1 MRRIATILVLVLVV
15 GAVTAVITTSSPG
28 KAPTYEIRAIF
39 DDAAFAVPGED
50 VRVAGA
56 PVGTIQSLDVC
67 TTAPCPQGSPHNKAA
82 VTITVDN
89 AHFTPFY
96 ANAHCSIRPQSLIG
110 EKYVDCEP
118 GSSSSPPLQ
127 KISGGPGKGSYLLP
141 VANTTSPVDSDIVQN
156 IYQQPIRQR
165 FALILDELGTGL
177 AARGSDLNAVIH
189 RANPALG
196 QTDKVLK
203 ILAHQNK
210 VLARLA
216 TDSDAVLAPLAR
228 AKRQLADFVV
238 QANTTSV
245 ASASRAAD
253 ISRSIQLFPTFLR
266 RLRPLVT
273 DLGTLADQGTP
284 LMNTLRQSAGDLSR
298 QFENLAPFANAAR
311 PALIELGNSAQE
323 SQAPLVATLPLA
335 KRLDRLATQTEPAAK
350 SLDKLTSSLD
360 QTGAIEYLMSLL
372 FYGAST
378 TNMFDRDGHLAR
390 TEPQVGSCA
399 SYVKR
404 PVPGCSANFGQSFAA
419 AAAPPRSSSEAV
431 SAQTSR
437 AGAQRS
443 SRTGPKTSTAKE
455 QSEKSRARARAAA
468 DASAARVVRDA
479 VAGVDREQS
488 RDGSD
493 KTLQGLL
500 GYLVGSGR

>member
-1 MRRIATILVLVLVV
+1 MIA
-15 GAVTAVITTSSPG
+15 SSSTG
-28 KAPTYEIRAIF
+28 KTPTYEIRAIF

-56 PVGTIQSLDVC
+56 PVGSIQSLDVC
-67 TTAPCPQGSPHNKAA
+67 TKAPCPQGSPLNKAA

-89 AHFTPFY
+89 ADFTPFHG
-96 ANAHCSIRPQSLIG
+96 NAHCAIRPQSLIG
-110 EKYVDCEP
+110 EKYVDCQP
-118 GSSSSPPLQ
+118 GSSSSPALQ
-127 KISGGPGKGSYLLP
+127 KISSGPGKGSYLLP
-141 VANTTSPVDSDIVQN
+141 VANTTSPVDSDIVQD
-156 IYQQPIRQR
+156 ISQQPIRQR
-165 FALILDELGTGL
+165 FAVILDELGTGL

-216 TDSDAVLAPLAR
+216 TDSDAVLAPLAK

-253 ISRSIQLFPTFLR
+253 ISRSFQLFPTFLR
-266 RLRPLVT
+266 QLRPLVT
-273 DLGTLADQGTP
+273 DLGKLADQGTP
-284 LMNTLRQSAGDLSR
+284 LMNTLRQSAGDVSR
-298 QFENLAPFANAAR
+298 QFQNLAPFANAAR
-311 PALIELGNSAQE
+311 PALIELGNSAQQ

-335 KRLDRLATQTEPAAK
+335 QRLDRLATQTEPTAK

-372 FYGAST
+372 FHGVSA
-378 TNMFDRDGHLAR
+378 TNMFDSDGHLAR
-390 TEPQVGSCA
+390 SEPQVGSCS
-399 SYVKR
+399 SYDKR
-404 PVPGCSANFGQSFAA
+404 PVPGCSANFGALAA
-419 AAAPPRSSSEAV
+419 AAGAPAPTSETV
-431 SAQTSR
+431 SADTGRSDTAASSHTR
-437 AGAQRS
+437 SGATPAKSAKAAKASARS
-443 SRTGPKTSTAKE
+443 HASRT
-455 QSEKSRARARAAA
+455 RAAA
-468 DASAARVVRDA
+468 NAAAARAVRDA
-479 VAGVDREQS
+479 VAGVDAQS
-488 RDGSD
+488 KDGSG

-500 GYLVGSGR
+500 GYLFGGGQ

>member
-1 MRRIATILVLVLVV
+1 MRRIATILVLVLAAT
-15 GAVTAVITTSSPG
+15 AVTAVITNSSTG
-28 KAPTYEIRAIF
+28 KAPTYQIRAIF

-67 TTAPCPQGSPHNKAA
+67 TKAPCPEGSPHNKAA

-96 ANAHCSIRPQSLIG
+96 GNAHCSIRPQSLIG

-118 GSSSSPPLQ
+118 GSSSSAPLQ
-127 KISGGPGKGSYLLP
+127 KVSSGPGEGSYLLP
-141 VANTTSPVDSDIVQN
+141 VTNTTSPVDSDIVQN
-156 IYQQPIRQR
+156 ISRQPIRQR

-177 AARGSDLNAVIH
+177 AARGSDLNAVIR

-196 QTDKVLK
+196 QTDRVLKVL
-203 ILAHQNK
+203 ARQNK

-216 TDSDAVLAPLAR
+216 TESDAVLAPLAR

-253 ISRSIQLFPTFLR
+253 ISRSFELFPPFLR
-266 RLRPLVT
+266 QLRPLVT
-273 DLGTLADQGTP
+273 DLGKLADQGTP
-284 LMNTLRQSAGDLSR
+284 LMNTLRQSAGDVSR
-298 QFENLAPFANAAR
+298 QFQNLAPFANAAR
-311 PALIELGNSAQE
+311 PALIELGNSAQQ

-335 KRLDRLATQTEPAAK
+335 RRLDRLATQTEPTAK

-372 FYGAST
+372 YYGVSA
-378 TNMFDRDGHLAR
+378 TNMFDRNGHLAR
-390 TEPQVGSCA
+390 SEPMVGSCA

-404 PVPGCSANFGQSFAA
+404 PVSGCSANFGADAA
-419 AAAPPRSSSEAV
+419 TAAAPASSAEAV
-431 SAQTSR
+431 SADTSR
-437 AGAQRS
+437 AGTGHRS
-443 SRTGPKTSTAKE
+443 TTRPKRSTAKE
-455 QSEKSRARARAAA
+455 RSERSRASAQAAA
-468 DASAARVVRDA
+468 DASAAQVVRDA
-479 VAGVDREQS
+479 VARVDRGQS
-488 RDGSD
+488 ENGSG

-500 GYLVGSGR
+500 GYLLGSGR

>member
-1 MRRIATILVLVLVV
+1 MRRIATILGLVV
-15 GAVTAVITTSSPG
+15 LLSAATAVIANSSTG
-28 KAPTYEIRAIF
+28 KTPIYQIRAIF

-56 PVGTIQSLDVC
+56 PVGSIQSLDVC
-67 TTAPCPQGSPHNKAA
+67 TNAPCPQGSPLNKAA

-89 AHFTPFY
+89 ANFTPFY
-96 ANAHCSIRPQSLIG
+96 GNAHCSIRPQSLIG
-110 EKYVDCEP
+110 EKYVDCDP

-127 KISGGPGKGSYLLP
+127 KISSGAGKGSYLLP
-141 VANTTSPVDSDIVQN
+141 VANTTSPVDTDIVQG
-156 IYQQPIRQR
+156 ISQQPIRQR
-165 FALILDELGTGL
+165 FSLILDELGTGL

-196 QTDKVLK
+196 QTDKVLQV
-203 ILAHQNK
+203 LAHQNK

-216 TDSDAVLAPLAR
+216 TESDAVLAPLAK
-228 AKRQLADFVV
+228 AKHQLADFVV

-253 ISRSIQLFPTFLR
+253 ISRSFQLFPTFLR
-266 RLRPLVT
+266 QLRPLVT
-273 DLGTLADQGTP
+273 DLGKLADQGTP
-284 LMNTLRQSAGDLSR
+284 LMNTLRQSAGDVSR

-311 PALIELGNSAQE
+311 PALIELGNSAQQ

-335 KRLDRLATQTEPAAK
+335 HRLDRLATQTEPTAK

-372 FYGAST
+372 FYGVSA
-378 TNMFDRDGHLAR
+378 TNTFDSVGHLAR
-390 TEPQVGSCA
+390 TEPMVGSCA
-399 SYVKR
+399 SYVKH
-404 PVPGCSANFGQSFAA
+404 PVPGCSANFGALAA
-419 AAAPPRSSSEAV
+419 AAGAPASSAETV
-431 SAQTSR
+431 SADTSRADAGHSSAAHSGATGAKARSDKRR
-437 AGAQRS
+437 AGAQ
-443 SRTGPKTSTAKE
+443 
-455 QSEKSRARARAAA
+455 AAA

-479 VAGVDREQS
+479 VAGADRTQAQ
-488 RDGSD
+488 DGSG

-500 GYLVGSGR
+500 GYLLGSGR